1 MAAADIKRGTSLYSF
16 QEEYY
21 LRKMSLEDCIAKS
34 AELGAFGIETI
45 AEQMMPGFPKLS
57 ETFYEQWHAWMKKY
71 KTVATCH
78 DMFLDTKLVKGRLL
92 NDEEMVASLTR
103 DIKHANKLGCFCI
116 RILVITPPHI
126 MELCAPIAEEYGVK
140 LLLEIHSPW
149 HFTHEWIVKHIEVME
164 RVKSGILGLMPD
176 LGIFVH
182 TFPAVIYERSL
193 RNGAT
198 PGLVKEIVAAYD
210 NHEDL
215 AGLPALI
222 ETKGGN
228 KEDVNLARAVGHY
241 CDVEPRQ
248 MIDYMPLIHHIHGK
262 FYEMTADYREPSIP
276 YDKIIAALKEGGYQG
291 YISSEYEGN
300 RHIQDVSP
308 VDSVEQVRRH
318 QVMLRQLIDGTN

>member
-1 MAAADIKRGTSLYSF
+1 MAVNDIKRGVSLYSF

-21 LRKMSLEDCIAKS
+21 LRKMSLEDCIAQC
-34 AELGAFGIETI
+34 AEFGAYGIETI
-45 AEQMMPGFPKLS
+45 AEQMMPGFPALS
-57 ETFYEQWHAWMKKY
+57 DDFYEQWHGWMKKY
-71 KTVATCH
+71 KTVPTCH
-78 DMFLDTKLVKGRLL
+78 DMFLDTKRVKGRLL
-92 NDEEMVASLTR
+92 NDEEMVASLAR
-103 DIKHANKLGCFCI
+103 DIKHASRLGCFCI

-164 RVKSGILGLMPD
+164 RTKSGILGLMPD

-182 TFPAVIYERSL
+182 TFPSVIYKRSL

-198 PGLVKEIVAAYD
+198 PALVKEIIATYD
-210 NHEDL
+210 DHGDV

-222 ETKGGN
+222 ESKGGN
-228 KEDVNLARAVGHY
+228 KEDVGLARNVGHY
-241 CDVEPRQ
+241 CDVDPRK
-248 MIDYMPLIHHIHGK
+248 MINYMPLIHHIHGK
-262 FYEMTADYREPSIP
+262 FYEMTEDYREPSIP
-276 YDKIIAALKEGGYQG
+276 YDQIIAALKDGDYKG

-300 RHIQDVSP
+300 RHIQDAFE

-318 QVMLRQLIDGTN
+318 QVMLQRLIDGIN